1 MSFADLYT
9 RMKAR
14 RAPAAPA
21 APGVNWNDS
30 GSIIAGQGATAATAG
45 QYGSDATADYYKRI
59 SSFDPTAAVNKYAS
73 GAWAAAKGGP
83 GGFDDTLARLK
94 GEAAGGGRLNS
105 GFYDQDVGDLYR
117 KTVSDYSAGL
127 DKTAL
132 DATRMQMV
140 NNEAIGQFGQ
150 DETGLN
156 LELGS
161 GRAEQLI
168 NDAREKAARRRQRK
182 RGIGGLIG
190 GVAGGVGGFVLSGG
204 NPAGAFEGWKLGS
217 AAGGSF

>member
-9 RMKAR
+9 RMRQR
-14 RAPAAPA
+14 RTAAPA

-30 GSIIAGQGATAATAG
+30 GSIIAGQGRTAAAAG
-45 QYGSDATADYYKRI
+45 DYGDAATSDYYKRI
-59 SSFDPTAAVNKYAS
+59 SSFDPTEAVNKYAA
-73 GAWAAAKGGP
+73 GTWATAKGGP
-83 GGFDDTLARLK
+83 GGFDETLGRLK
-94 GEAAGGGRLNS
+94 GESVGAGRLDS
-105 GFYDQDVGDLYR
+105 GFYDADVGDLYR
-117 KTVSDYSAGL
+117 KTVSDYGNTLSRAS
-127 DKTAL
+127 L
-132 DATRMQMV
+132 DATRMQMQ

-168 NDAREKAARRRQRK
+168 NDAREKAARRRQKK

-190 GVAGGVGGFVLSGG
+190 GVAGGIGGFMLGG
-204 NPAGAFEGWKLGS
+204 PGGAFEGYKIGS